1 MKRNNFYIITAII
14 LVFNFQLI
22 ASQAWKSLILPG
34 WGEKIFNDDNK
45 SKAHLLSDLILI
57 SSVMFTDSQYS
68 SYRNDYRVYGS
79 DEAGVNWYGKSDLYA
94 AHVGNYD
101 SMESFNSQQLLNFG
115 PDALIYYNE
124 FYNWDWQGDSMM
136 RNRYDSLRNK
146 SETYNEAKGFLIAGM
161 LLNRI
166 ISFINVVSIERKN
179 NINSE
184 FSYKNDGNMNFKINY
199 NF

>member
-1 MKRNNFYIITAII
+1 MKRNNFYIIIAII
-14 LVFNFQLI
+14 FAFNFQLT

-34 WGEKIFNDDNK
+34 WGEKKLNINNK
-45 SKAHLLSDLILI
+45 SKAHLLAEMILI

-68 SYRNDYRVYGS
+68 SYRNDYRVYGA
-79 DEAGVNWYGKSDLYA
+79 DKAGVNWYGKSDLYA

-101 SMESFNSQQLLNFG
+101 SMDTFNNQQLLIFG
-115 PDALIYYNE
+115 PTAFIYYNE
-124 FYNWDWQGDSMM
+124 SYSWDWQGDSIM

-166 ISFINVVSIERKN
+166 ISFINVISIERKN
-179 NINSE
+179 NVNSG
-184 FSYKNDGNMNFKINY
+184 FIYKNDGNMNFQINY
-199 NF
+199 KF

>member
-1 MKRNNFYIITAII
+1 MKRNNFYIIIAII
-14 LVFNFQLI
+14 FALNFQLT

-34 WGEKIFNDDNK
+34 WGEKKLNINNK
-45 SKAHLLSDLILI
+45 SKTHLLSELILV

-101 SMESFNSQQLLNFG
+101 SMELFNNQQLLNFG
-115 PDALIYYNE
+115 PTAFIYYNDS
-124 FYNWDWQGDSMM
+124 YSWDWQGDSIM

-166 ISFINVVSIERKN
+166 ISFINVISIERKN
-179 NINSE
+179 NVNSE
-184 FSYKNDGNMNFKINY
+184 FFYKNDGNMNFQINY
-199 NF
+199 KF

>member
-1 MKRNNFYIITAII
+1 MKRNNFYIIIAII
-14 LVFNFQLI
+14 FALNFQLT

-34 WGEKIFNDDNK
+34 WGEKKLNINNK
-45 SKAHLLSDLILI
+45 SKAHLLSEMILV

-68 SYRNDYRVYGS
+68 SYRNDYRVYGA
-79 DEAGVNWYGKSDLYA
+79 DEAGVNWNGKSDLYA

-101 SMESFNSQQLLNFG
+101 SMELFNNQQLLNFG
-115 PDALIYYNE
+115 PTAFIYYNDS
-124 FYNWDWQGDSMM
+124 YSWDWQGDSIM

-166 ISFINVVSIERKN
+166 ISFINVISIERKN
-179 NINSE
+179 NVNLE
-184 FSYKNDGNMNFKINY
+184 FFYKNDGNMNFQINY
-199 NF
+199 KF